1 MATFL
6 FKLFLTY
13 SREHFYEID
22 FSLLYFYSYEVQ
34 ILKWLQYYGNHIML
48 FYAHSMGRSL

>member
-6 FKLFLTY
+6 FKPFLTY

-22 FSLLYFYSYEVQ
+22 FSLLHFYSYEVQ

-48 FYAHSMGRSL
+48 FYARSMGRSL